1 MNCDLRCRKAMVDC
15 ESLRKLAGIATRRP
29 KNLPMVF
36 VLVGIVGPGWFLE
49 FDEGKDDGRCD
60 GRRTD
65 ESC

>member
-1 MNCDLRCRKAMVDC
+1 MVDC
-15 ESLRKLAGIATRRP
+15 ESLRKLARIETRRP

-49 FDEGKDDGRCD
+49 FDEGEEDGRCD

-65 ESC
+65 EFG